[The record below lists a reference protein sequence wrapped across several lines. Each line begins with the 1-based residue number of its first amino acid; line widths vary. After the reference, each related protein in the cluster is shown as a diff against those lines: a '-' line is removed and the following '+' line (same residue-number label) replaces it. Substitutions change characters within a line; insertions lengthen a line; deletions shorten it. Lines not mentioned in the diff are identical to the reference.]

1 MSEHT
6 EEITIAGVSNSNEPK
21 WLIDVNKSKTDALC
35 NEINEIYAQAFTK
48 LNNSEKG

>member
-35 NEINEIYAQAFTK
+35 AMKSMRYMPR
-48 LNNSEKG
+48 LLRS